1 MMEGARKRQEGIRQ
15 GGHPITAQG
24 PNSSRGGS
32 PQRSGGE
39 RPSSEPRPDGPVEDR
54 EARLLGEDPDVVLDV
69 PTLNIEELDLEVEDL
84 RAHVSVRAEVANFV
98 NINIGVDAYL
108 DKVKLGIKGVEA
120 QVLLKVK
127 LERILG
133 TIDRALSAIEQ
144 NPGLLDDRMREEG
157 GGTAEIEGSVAEP
170 EPQESEE
177 PAAEVEA
184 TDAAR
189 RIAEEL
195 GVNLSGIE
203 GSGAGG
209 RVVVSDVR
217 KAAG

>member
-1 MMEGARKRQEGIRQ
+1 MAARNFDSRRTRGSARK
-15 GGHPITAQG
+15 
-24 PNSSRGGS
+24 S
-32 PQRSGGE
+32 E
-39 RPSSEPRPDGPVEDR
+39 RAPSELHPDGPAEDR
-54 EARLLGEDPDVVLDV
+54 EARLVGEDPDVVLDI

-84 RAHVSVRAEVANFV
+84 RAHVSVRAELANFV

-144 NPGLLDDRMREEG
+144 NPGLLDDRLRESG
-157 GGTAEIEGSVAEP
+157 QDIAQIEGSVRGSP
-170 EPQESEE
+170 PQRPQEASTGRTPDEDAEE
-177 PAAEVEA
+177 PDA

-189 RIAEEL
+189 RKAEEL
-195 GVNLSGIE
+195 GVDLSQVE
-203 GSGAGG
+203 GTGSSGHIL
-209 RVVVSDVR
+209 VKDV
-217 KAAG
+217 KQAAR

>member
-1 MMEGARKRQEGIRQ
+1 MAARGSNSRRTRGSPRKR
-15 GGHPITAQG
+15 
-24 PNSSRGGS
+24 GS
-32 PQRSGGE
+32 E
-39 RPSSEPRPDGPVEDR
+39 RAVSEPQPDGPAEDR
-54 EARLLGEDPDVVLDV
+54 EARLVGEDPDVVLDV
-69 PTLNIEELDLEVEDL
+69 PTLNVEELDLEVENL

-108 DKVKLGIKGVEA
+108 DKVKLGIKGIDA

-144 NPGLLDDRMREEG
+144 NPGLLDEQLRGADQ
-157 GGTAEIEGSVAEP
+157 GTAEIEGSVGEP
-170 EPQESEE
+170 ELERDDER
-177 PAAEVEA
+177 ADRNVEA

-189 RIAEEL
+189 RKAEEL
-195 GVNLSGIE
+195 GVDLFQIE

-209 RVVVSDVR
+209 RVLVRDVQR
-217 KAAG
+217 AAK

>member
-1 MMEGARKRQEGIRQ
+1 
-15 GGHPITAQG
+15 
-24 PNSSRGGS
+24 
-32 PQRSGGE
+32 
-39 RPSSEPRPDGPVEDR
+39 
-54 EARLLGEDPDVVLDV
+54 V

-157 GGTAEIEGSVAEP
+157 GDVAEIEGSVAEP
-170 EPQESEE
+170 GPQESEE
-177 PAAEVEA
+177 PATGVEA
-184 TDAAR
+184 TNAAR
-189 RIAEEL
+189 RKAEEL
-195 GVNLSGIE
+195 GLDLSGIQ

-209 RVVVSDVR
+209 RVLVRDVR
-217 KAAG
+217 EAAG

>member
-1 MMEGARKRQEGIRQ
+1 MAARGSNSRRTRGSPRKR
-15 GGHPITAQG
+15 
-24 PNSSRGGS
+24 GS
-32 PQRSGGE
+32 E
-39 RPSSEPRPDGPVEDR
+39 RAVSEPQPDGPAEDR
-54 EARLLGEDPDVVLDV
+54 EARLVGEDPDVVLDV
-69 PTLNIEELDLEVEDL
+69 PTLNVEELDLEVENL

-108 DKVKLGIKGVEA
+108 DKVKLGIKGIDA

-144 NPGLLDDRMREEG
+144 NPGLLDEQLRGADQ
-157 GGTAEIEGSVAEP
+157 GTAEIEGSTGEP
-170 EPQESEE
+170 ERDER
-177 PAAEVEA
+177 ADRNVEA

-189 RIAEEL
+189 RKAEEL
-195 GVNLSGIE
+195 GVDLFQIE

-209 RVVVSDVR
+209 RVLVRDVQR
-217 KAAG
+217 AAK

>member
-1 MMEGARKRQEGIRQ
+1 M
-15 GGHPITAQG
+15 
-24 PNSSRGGS
+24 
-32 PQRSGGE
+32 
-39 RPSSEPRPDGPVEDR
+39 
-54 EARLLGEDPDVVLDV
+54 

-108 DKVKLGIKGVEA
+108 DKLKLGIKGVEA

-157 GGTAEIEGSVAEP
+157 GDTAEIEGSIAEP
-170 EPQESEE
+170 EPEGSEE
-177 PAAEVEA
+177 SAAEVEA

>member
-1 MMEGARKRQEGIRQ
+1 MAAREPDSRR
-15 GGHPITAQG
+15 TRG
-24 PNSSRGGS
+24 PS
-32 PQRSGGE
+32 RSGA
-39 RPSSEPRPDGPVEDR
+39 PDEPRPDGPAEDR
-54 EARLLGEDPDVVLDV
+54 EARLGGEDPDVVLDV
-69 PTLNIEELDLEVEDL
+69 PTLNVDELDLEVEDL
-84 RAHVSVRAEVANFV
+84 RAHVSVRAEVANLV

-157 GGTAEIEGSVAEP
+157 GDVAEIEGSVAEP
-170 EPQESEE
+170 GAQESEE
-177 PAAEVEA
+177 PATQVEA

-189 RIAEEL
+189 RKADEL
-195 GVNLSGIE
+195 GVDLSGIR
-203 GSGAGG
+203 GSGPGG
-209 RVVVSDVR
+209 RIVVRDVR
-217 KAAG
+217 EAAE

>member
-1 MMEGARKRQEGIRQ
+1 LAARKS
-15 GGHPITAQG
+15 
-24 PNSSRGGS
+24 NSRRTRGS
-32 PQRSGGE
+32 PRSGGDE
-39 RPSSEPRPDGPVEDR
+39 RALSEPQPDGPAKDR
-54 EARLLGEDPDVVLDV
+54 EARLVGEDPDVVLDV

-144 NPGLLDDRMREEG
+144 NPGLLDSRLRGSDRG
-157 GGTAEIEGSVAEP
+157 AAEIEGSVTEP
-170 EPQESEE
+170 ESETTDE
-177 PAAEVEA
+177 PAGRDAAGVEA
-184 TDAAR
+184 TKAAR
-189 RIAEEL
+189 RKAEEL
-195 GVNLSGIE
+195 GVDLSQIQ

-209 RVVVSDVR
+209 RVLVRDVR
-217 KAAG
+217 KAAR

>member
-1 MMEGARKRQEGIRQ
+1 LAAREPDSNSTR
-15 GGHPITAQG
+15 G
-24 PNSSRGGS
+24 PS
-32 PQRSGGE
+32 RSGA
-39 RPSSEPRPDGPVEDR
+39 PDEPRPDGPAEDR
-54 EARLLGEDPDVVLDV
+54 EARLVGEDPDVVLDV

-157 GGTAEIEGSVAEP
+157 GDVAEIEGSVAEP
-170 EPQESEE
+170 GPQESEE
-177 PAAEVEA
+177 PATQVEA

-189 RIAEEL
+189 RKAEEL
-195 GVNLSGIE
+195 GVDLSGIQ

-209 RVVVSDVR
+209 RVLVR
-217 KAAG
+217 DLREAAG